1 MVVLYFFTKLEGPKR
16 WKKTSERNFMK
27 RKKMKGGLLILGYPV
42 GSGSGSLEKGA
53 LSIENSQILK
63 LS

>member
-1 MVVLYFFTKLEGPKR
+1 MVVLYFFTKLEGPRR

-42 GSGSGSLEKGA
+42 GSGSGSLETG
-53 LSIENSQILK
+53 LCQLK
-63 LS
+63 TRKF